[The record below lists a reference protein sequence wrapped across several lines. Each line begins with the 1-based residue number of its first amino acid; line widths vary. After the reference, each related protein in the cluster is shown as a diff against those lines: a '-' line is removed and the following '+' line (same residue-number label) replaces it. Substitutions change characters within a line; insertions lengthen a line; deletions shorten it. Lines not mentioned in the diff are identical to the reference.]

1 MFQYDDERTADTIGS
16 ILRRQ
21 RKSNRQDLEEIAK
34 ELKIKPEYLEALEND
49 QFELLPG
56 RLYQRSFLK
65 SYAQF
70 LDLDHDRI
78 LKMFDRLEKSQM
90 PLGRESEGIK
100 SREDST
106 KERPTFPG
114 EAQSSR
120 SRAGYQFAI
129 FAGLALGIFCMIY
142 LAKPGMKKG
151 YDSASELSAAVAE
164 SLTTEEETVDT
175 TSFAWRLDNLL
186 TNSPQMTLRIE
197 AHGDS
202 WVKIVADKK
211 NLFSGFIATEMAV
224 EFKANDYFSI
234 HLGKN
239 EGVEMYLNGM
249 KMRALE
255 KGIHRLDRTSYK
267 TFFEDIQTP

>member
-21 RKSNRQDLEEIAK
+21 RKSNKLDLEEIAK

-65 SYAQF
+65 SYARF
-70 LDLDHDRI
+70 LDLDHDHI
-78 LKMFDRLEKSQM
+78 LKMFDQLEKSQTL
-90 PLGRESEGIK
+90 LGRESEGTR
-100 SREDST
+100 SREDFT
-106 KERPTFPG
+106 REGLTFPS
-114 EAQSSR
+114 EVQSRR
-120 SRAGYQFAI
+120 SRAGYQFAVL
-129 FAGLALGIFCMIY
+129 AGLVLGIFCVIY

-151 YDSASELSAAVAE
+151 YDSASELSAVVAE
-164 SLTTEEETVDT
+164 SLATEEETVDT
-175 TSFAWRLDNLL
+175 TSFAYRLDNLL
-186 TNSPQMTLRIE
+186 VRSTQMTLRIE
-197 AHGDS
+197 AQGDS
-202 WVKIVADKK
+202 WVKIVVDKK

-255 KGIHRLDRTSYK
+255 KGIHRLDRTSYR
-267 TFFEDIQTP
+267 TFFDDLQTP